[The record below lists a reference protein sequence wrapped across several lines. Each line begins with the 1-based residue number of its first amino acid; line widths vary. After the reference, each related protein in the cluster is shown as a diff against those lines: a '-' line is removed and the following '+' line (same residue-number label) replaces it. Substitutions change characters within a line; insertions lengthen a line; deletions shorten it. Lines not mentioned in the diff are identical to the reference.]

1 MYKVIRKH
9 CLRIDQIDEQPG
21 VAYVSFRGLNYV
33 GHYTVV
39 ELKITEDAT
48 QVFVYADYVEDDS
61 WLTHA
66 EAWARAA
73 KLERAL
79 EGWRLRQRV
88 DRIVEQQERD
98 RELLLEQTERE

>member
-1 MYKVIRKH
+1 MYEVIKEH
-9 CLRIDQIDEQPG
+9 CLGIDHVDEQLG
-21 VAYVSFRGLNYV
+21 VAFVSFRGLHSV
-33 GHYTVV
+33 GRYIVV

-48 QVFVYADYVEDDS
+48 EMLGYSNHVEDDN

-88 DRIVEQQERD
+88 DRIIEQQERD
-98 RELLLEQTERE
+98 RELLLEQMERE